1 MNKVTFRNQVNE
13 MPPTNAAFNNA
24 RRKNQQML
32 QELAAYRRE
41 VEAGTN
47 SNNVKRITRKR
58 NNQWNAA
65 TAKNRANELARNLN
79 KTNGGKRSTKRSTK
93 KRSIKRH

>member
-47 SNNVKRITRKR
+47 SNYT
-58 NNQWNAA
+58 
-65 TAKNRANELARNLN
+65 
-79 KTNGGKRSTKRSTK
+79 KT
-93 KRSIKRH
+93 